1 MSRLPWLLLPLV
13 LACRPGAPPPVEAT
27 GTIEVRELDVAP
39 LLAARVLEMRVDEGD
54 AVRRGDTLAL
64 LTQSTTRA
72 DIAHQEARLG
82 AAQAILREALAGA
95 QRREIER
102 AEAELRMRD
111 AEAGRA
117 ARDLERIRPLAA
129 QGAMSPQALDEAE
142 AAAATAAARRDA
154 AVETLQLLRDGTRPE
169 RVQAARAEVASARA
183 SLSAS
188 RAVADDMV
196 LLAPVDGLVLSRNAE
211 PGERLAAGESALTL
225 GETARPWVRVFVP
238 TASLPRVRNGQAAT
252 ARLDGFPDRPIPGR
266 VIAIDPDAE
275 FTPRVAMTERERADL
290 VFGVKVAL
298 EDTAGL
304 VRPGLPATV
313 RFHEA
318 PAGE

>member
-1 MSRLPWLLLPLV
+1 MIRPRWLLLPLA
-13 LACRPGAPPPVEAT
+13 LACRAEAPEAVEAT

-39 LLAARVLEMRVDEGD
+39 LVAARVVEMRVDEGA

-72 DIAHQEARLG
+72 DIAQQEARLR
-82 AAQAILREALAGA
+82 AAEASLREALAGPR
-95 QRREIER
+95 RREIER
-102 AEAELRMRD
+102 AEAELRMRE
-111 AEAGRA
+111 AEADRS
-117 ARDLERIRPLAA
+117 ARDLERVRPLAA
-129 QGAMSPQALDEAE
+129 QGAMSPQALDDAE
-142 AAAATAAARRDA
+142 AASATAAARRDA
-154 AVETLQLLRDGTRPE
+154 AGESLQLLREGTRPE
-169 RVQAARAEVASARA
+169 RVQAARADVASARA
-183 SLSAS
+183 SLWAS

-225 GETARPWVRVFVP
+225 GETASPWVRVYVP
-238 TASLPRVRNGQAAT
+238 TRSLPLVRNGQPAT
-252 ARLDGFPDRPIPGR
+252 ALLDGFPDRPIPGR

-275 FTPRVAMTERERADL
+275 FTPRVALTERERADL

-298 EDTAGL
+298 DDSTGL

-313 RFHEA
+313 RFGGEPA
-318 PAGE
+318 P